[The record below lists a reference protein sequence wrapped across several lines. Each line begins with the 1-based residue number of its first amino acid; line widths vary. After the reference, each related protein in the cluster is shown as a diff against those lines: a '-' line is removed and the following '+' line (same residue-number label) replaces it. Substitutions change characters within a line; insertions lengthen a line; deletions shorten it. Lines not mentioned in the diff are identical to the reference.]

1 MAVLRVEEHR
11 QLNGEDI
18 LKVIL
23 KPTKPFPDGAYFY
36 CDSCDEK
43 LVRSYT
49 WCLQNQKEPYVIAG
63 FGGHDNH
70 QILRFHREKARNILE
85 YYPDYINHVNG
96 IEFDNINLNLDEVTN
111 QQNLWARQ
119 SRGYGI
125 VGRSF
130 QPKIM
135 VDSQQITAQCVRT
148 EVDAIQSAYQLEL
161 QYENYRYDFLG
172 DRRKDLDLLDMER
185 TGQISED
192 EAIYLHVLRYAAN
205 NAWYVYRYDLFDY
218 FNENHIP
225 IPAFSIDSDGFMTHP
240 VTGQRLCPL

>member
-1 MAVLRVEEHR
+1 MSVECIEKYK
-11 QLNGEDI
+11 QLNGIDI

-23 KPTKPFPDGAYFY
+23 KPTKRFPEGAYFY
-36 CDSCDEK
+36 ADACDEE
-43 LVRSYT
+43 LVRSYA
-49 WCLQNQKEPYVIAG
+49 WLLNSQKQPYVVAKCY
-63 FGGHDNH
+63 
-70 QILRFHREKARNILE
+70 QYLCFHREKARNILE

-161 QYENYRYDFLG
+161 QYEDYHYDFLR
-172 DRRKDLDLLDMER
+172 DRCKDLDILNMER
-185 TGQISED
+185 TGKISED
-192 EAIYLHVLRYAAN
+192 EAVYKHVLRHAAD
-205 NAWYVYRYDLFDY
+205 NAWYVYRYNLFEYFRDNHLKVPDY
-218 FNENHIP
+218 AINE
-225 IPAFSIDSDGFMTHP
+225 DGYMTHP
-240 VTGQRLCPL
+240 VTGQRLCSL

>member
-1 MAVLRVEEHR
+1 MSVECIEKYK
-11 QLNGEDI
+11 QLNGIDI

-23 KPTKPFPDGAYFY
+23 KPTKRFPEGAYFY
-36 CDSCDEK
+36 ADACDEE
-43 LVRSYT
+43 LVRSYA
-49 WCLQNQKEPYVIAG
+49 WLLNSQKQPYVVAKCY
-63 FGGHDNH
+63 
-70 QILRFHREKARNILE
+70 QYLCFHREKARNILE

-161 QYENYRYDFLG
+161 QYEDYHYDFLR
-172 DRRKDLDLLDMER
+172 DRCKDLDILNMER
-185 TGQISED
+185 TGQISEE
-192 EAIYLHVLRYAAN
+192 EAVYKHVLRHAAD
-205 NAWYVYRYDLFDY
+205 NAWYVYRYNLFEYFRDNHLKVPDY
-218 FNENHIP
+218 AINE
-225 IPAFSIDSDGFMTHP
+225 DGYMTHP
-240 VTGQRLCPL
+240 VTGQRLCSL

>member
-1 MAVLRVEEHR
+1 M
-11 QLNGEDI
+11 
-18 LKVIL
+18 
-23 KPTKPFPDGAYFY
+23 
-36 CDSCDEK
+36 
-43 LVRSYT
+43 
-49 WCLQNQKEPYVIAG
+49 
-63 FGGHDNH
+63 
-70 QILRFHREKARNILE
+70 RFHREKARNILE

-161 QYENYRYDFLG
+161 QYEDYHYDFLR
-172 DRRKDLDLLDMER
+172 DRCKDLDILNMER
-185 TGQISED
+185 TGQISEE
-192 EAIYLHVLRYAAN
+192 EAVYKHVLRHAAD
-205 NAWYVYRYDLFDY
+205 NAWYVYRYNLFEYFRDNHLKVPDY
-218 FNENHIP
+218 AINE
-225 IPAFSIDSDGFMTHP
+225 DGYMTHP
-240 VTGQRLCPL
+240 VTGQRLCSL